1 MSITINFS
9 HLSAMNDIQLLHQK
23 AMEFA
28 EQAEVAKL
36 RGAAIE
42 QIQQLLRSAFEQ
54 ESQAAALVVNV
65 ADAEPTR
72 SVLHRSAAALAID
85 CGELQA
91 AERLMTT
98 ALAGDPPDEIA
109 LELKDLFVQINLP
122 QYFER
127 RGLPFNVDW
136 VGQAKIA

>member
-1 MSITINFS
+1 MDLS
-9 HLSAMNDIQLLHQK
+9 HLAAMNDIQLLHQK

-36 RGAAIE
+36 RGGPIE

-54 ESQAAALVVNV
+54 ASQAAALVVDI

-91 AERLMTT
+91 AERLIAT

-109 LELKDLFVQINLP
+109 MELKDLFVQINLP

-127 RGLPFNVDW
+127 RGLPFDVGW
-136 VGQAKIA
+136 VRQAKIA

>member
-1 MSITINFS
+1 
-9 HLSAMNDIQLLHQK
+9 MNDIQLLHQK

-54 ESQAAALVVNV
+54 ESQVAALVVDMV
-65 ADAEPTR
+65 DAEPTR

-91 AERLMTT
+91 AERLITT

-136 VGQAKIA
+136 VGRSKIA

>member
-1 MSITINFS
+1 MDRS
-9 HLSAMNDIQLLHQK
+9 HLAAMNDIQLLHQK

-36 RGAAIE
+36 RGGPIE

-65 ADAEPTR
+65 TDAEPTR

-91 AERLMTT
+91 AERLITT
-98 ALAGDPPDEIA
+98 ALAGDPSDEIA
-109 LELKDLFVQINLP
+109 MELKDLFVQINLP

-127 RGLPFNVDW
+127 QGLPFDVGW

>member
-1 MSITINFS
+1 
-9 HLSAMNDIQLLHQK
+9 MNDIQLFHQK

-36 RGAAIE
+36 RGAAVE

-54 ESQAAALVVNV
+54 EFQAAALVVDAV
-65 ADAEPTR
+65 DAEPTR

-85 CGELQA
+85 CGELQV
-91 AERLMTT
+91 AERLITT
-98 ALAGDPPDEIA
+98 ALAGNPPAEIA
-109 LELKDLFVQINLP
+109 MELKDLFVQINLP

-127 RGLPFNVDW
+127 RGLPFNIDW
-136 VGQAKIA
+136 LSRSQIA